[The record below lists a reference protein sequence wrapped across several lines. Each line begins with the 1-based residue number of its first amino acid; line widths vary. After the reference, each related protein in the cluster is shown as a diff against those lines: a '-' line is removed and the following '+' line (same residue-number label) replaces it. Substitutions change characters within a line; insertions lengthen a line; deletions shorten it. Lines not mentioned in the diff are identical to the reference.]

1 MHSAADIRMAQAA
14 IHTQRMDDTQRPAV
28 SRMGQN
34 FAPYPVL
41 VLAKTITDRLRITQ
55 DFISRQCS
63 ALRYHACTFL
73 QPLLKYATYPVT
85 STMRLGRIS
94 KMNSSQTLKA
104 QSILVIGAGELGMPV
119 LRNLARK
126 AKDHEGATISVLL
139 RAATVESSDPVKQR
153 DVSEI
158 RALGIEIVPGDILAT
173 SISELAAVFA
183 PFDTVIGC
191 AGFSAGRNTPLK
203 LAKAALEAN
212 LKRYFPWQFG
222 VDFDVIGRGS
232 PQDLFD
238 AQIDVRELLRAQDKT
253 DWVIIST
260 GMFTSFLFEPIFEVV
275 DLEKNVVN
283 ALGSLDTEVTL
294 TTPNDIGALT
304 AEVVFAHPTIRDE
317 IVYLAG
323 DTVTY
328 GEVADKL
335 QTVLGRP
342 FTKSEW
348 TVPQLKSELAQDP
361 DNHIKKY
368 RAVFAEGKG
377 VAWPKRDSFNER
389 NGLTVKTAE
398 EWIRENLRY

>member
-1 MHSAADIRMAQAA
+1 
-14 IHTQRMDDTQRPAV
+14 
-28 SRMGQN
+28 
-34 FAPYPVL
+34 
-41 VLAKTITDRLRITQ
+41 
-55 DFISRQCS
+55 
-63 ALRYHACTFL
+63 
-73 QPLLKYATYPVT
+73 
-85 STMRLGRIS
+85 
-94 KMNSSQTLKA
+94 MNSTQTTEG

-126 AKDHEGATISVLL
+126 AKDHSGTAVSVLL
-139 RAATVESSDPVKQR
+139 RAATVESTDPAKQR

-158 RALGIEIVPGDILAT
+158 RELGIEIVPGDILSAT
-173 SISELAAVFA
+173 ISELAAIFA
-183 PFDTVIGC
+183 RFDTVIGC
-191 AGFSAGRNTPLK
+191 AGFSAGRNTPMK

-238 AQIDVRELLRAQDKT
+238 AQIDVRDLLRAQDKT
-253 DWVIIST
+253 DWVVIST

-294 TTPNDIGALT
+294 TTPDDIGALT
-304 AEVVFAHPTIRDE
+304 AEVVFARPMIRNE

-323 DTVTY
+323 DSVTY
-328 GEVADKL
+328 GQVADTL

-342 FTKSEW
+342 FTKAEW

-377 VAWPKRDSFNER
+377 VAWPKRGSFNER
-389 NGLTVKTAE
+389 HGIKVTTAE
-398 EWIRENLRY
+398 EWIRENLRS